1 MNDEQL
7 QRDFKGVWIPKE
19 IYLNDQLTWTQ
30 KILYCEIDSLDND
43 EGCFATNEYFATF
56 LGIKERAVRDALSR
70 LKELGLVEQVGFD
83 GRKRRLKTNPV
94 VKQTCRK
101 MPLRPAVDCHHN
113 NIGYSRLYSGNTEIN
128 PDSNYSHPSSPS
140 PSFSGDTPET
150 PDKKSVVS
158 DALERFQDG
167 WNNQLCSYCPK
178 IAKIT
183 VFNEAR
189 RSKVKARLAE
199 ALKYMKAQ
207 GVDKD
212 LLTYFLRDIVY
223 DRYTHSQFL
232 RGEVP
237 GKNGTD
243 SFKMDINHIVRPEF
257 FAKMVEYRYDD
268 RSEYRN

>member
-1 MNDEQL
+1 MIVD
-7 QRDFKGVWIPKE
+7 
-19 IYLNDQLTWTQ
+19 
-30 KILYCEIDSLDND
+30 
-43 EGCFATNEYFATF
+43 
-56 LGIKERAVRDALSR
+56 GISK
-70 LKELGLVEQVGFD
+70 LKKLGLVEQIAFN
-83 GRKRRLKTNPV
+83 GRRRVLTTFVTGRQSTEIPV
-94 VKQTCRK
+94 CRV
-101 MPLRPAVDCHHN
+101 PENRTHN

-140 PSFSGDTPET
+140 PSFSAGDTPET
-150 PDKKSVVS
+150 PVKKDIISA
-158 DALERFQDG
+158 ALEKFQDG

-199 ALKYMKAQ
+199 ALKYMKAK
-207 GVDKD
+207 GIDKD
-212 LLTYFLRDIVY
+212 LLTFFLRDIVY

>member
-1 MNDEQL
+1 MNDDQL

-19 IYLNDQLTWTQ
+19 IYLNDQLNWTE
-30 KILYCEIDSLDND
+30 KILYCEINSLDNG
-43 EGCFATNEYFATF
+43 EGCYASNEYLQKF
-56 LGIKERAVRDALSR
+56 LGVRKSVIVDGISK
-70 LKELGLVEQVGFD
+70 LKKLGLVEQIAFN
-83 GRKRRLKTNPV
+83 GRRRVLTTFVTGRQSTEIPV
-94 VKQTCRK
+94 CRV
-101 MPLRPAVDCHHN
+101 PENCHHN

-140 PSFSGDTPET
+140 PSLSGDTPET

-189 RSKVKARLAE
+189 RAKVKARLTE

-207 GVDKD
+207 HVEKD

-223 DRYTHSQFL
+223 DRYIHSQFL

-237 GKNGTD
+237 GRNGTD

-268 RSEYRN
+268 RAEYRH